1 MTTYLLHDSAGE
13 PVSVGTVVADPLPDG
28 LAAVALTDTEAAA
41 LSAGASAWDATTR
54 TVAPVPA
61 PADPRAD
68 LIAQVEQAT
77 TVAKL
82 RAAVLAALDA
92 GAI

>member
-1 MTTYLLHDSAGE
+1 MTAWLIIAADGALIS
-13 PVSVGTVVADPLPDG
+13 SGTVIADPLPEG
-28 LAAVALTDTEAAA
+28 LTAVALSDTEW
-41 LSAGASAWDATTR
+41 GGIQDGTMTWDATAR
-54 TVAPVPA
+54 TVASVPP

-77 TVAKL
+77 TIAKL